1 MCPRPRKLRF
11 CREFSGAT
19 FYKPQGIPLSVM
31 DINSVT
37 AEELEAFRL
46 CDLEEMEQEAAAEKM
61 GISQPTFCR
70 LVSAARKKVA
80 DAIVNGK
87 AIRVEGG
94 NFEVVGRAQGGRR
107 QGTKKR

>member
-19 FYKPQGIPLSVM
+19 FYKPQGIPLSMM

-46 CDLEEMEQEAAAEKM
+46 CDLEEMEQEQAAKKM
-61 GISQPTFCR
+61 KISRPTLQR
-70 LVSAARKKVA
+70 DLYSARKKIA
-80 DAIVNGK
+80 DALINSK
-87 AIRVEGG
+87 AIRI
-94 NFEVVGRAQGGRR
+94 ND
-107 QGTKKR
+107 TKGE